1 MTATV
6 HEVSSPAAVAAALDR
21 SVAADPP
28 LLLVVDF
35 DGTLAPGSRDPGAA
49 RIDPVARRGLR
60 TLARIGAERPGR
72 VHVAVLT
79 GRTVRDVA
87 SRVRVGGVE
96 YLGDH
101 GLQRGWLPRGGR
113 VSAMDVGIEPGFE
126 AHGAPAERLAVGV
139 AEELGRPAWLFVER
153 KGPSVAFHVRQ
164 ADDVAA
170 ARASVLA
177 ALEVVERREGLEG
190 HGLEHYRGRS
200 VVDLR
205 PRDAGG
211 KREAV
216 ERLLARLRPGAIVA
230 LGDELSD
237 VDAFEAVIAART
249 GPDAAAPPLVG
260 VTVAVHGARPAPAE
274 LSALADIH
282 VASARSVAHVIVA
295 LGARLAAG

>member
-1 MTATV
+1 MTDAP
-6 HEVSSPAAVAAALDR
+6 HEVSDPADVAAAIDR
-21 SVAADPP
+21 LVAAHPP
-28 LLLVVDF
+28 LLLVIDF

-49 RIDPVARRGLR
+49 RIDPVAQRGLR

-101 GLQRGWLPRGGR
+101 GLQRGWLARGGR
-113 VSAMDVGIEPGFE
+113 VTAMAVGVEPGFE
-126 AHGAPAERLAVGV
+126 PHGDPAERLAAGV
-139 AEELGRPAWLFVER
+139 AEQLGRPAWLFVER

-170 ARASVLA
+170 ARTRVLGA
-177 ALEVVERREGLEG
+177 IEVVERREGLAD

-216 ERLLARLRPGAIVA
+216 ERLIERERPGAVVA
-230 LGDELSD
+230 FGDELSD
-237 VDAFEAVIAART
+237 VDAFEAVVAARSS
-249 GPDAAAPPLVG
+249 GKLVG

-274 LSALADIH
+274 LSALAD
-282 VASARSVAHVIVA
+282 VALSSARHV
-295 LGARLAAG
+295 GRSLAAVARALERG